1 MYRRFKEFKEM
12 AMIFGETV
20 RGLREAQGL
29 ALRETAHSVG
39 IAPVS
44 LSRIER
50 GKEAPPSEEVVR
62 ALAKLLAADAE
73 VLLRLCPVSDKP
85 SDEFRELVK
94 KMRSAQKEYFRTR
107 SRLLLGVAKEL
118 EKRVDLHLASGI
130 DQG

>member
-1 MYRRFKEFKEM
+1 
-12 AMIFGETV
+12 MIFGETV

-73 VLLRLCPVSDKP
+73 VLLRLCPASDKP

-118 EKRVDLHLASGI
+118 EKRVDLHLASGA